1 MCILYINWVTLSIM
15 CLLHALFIAL
25 LYNIMVIGWFSLYGP
40 YYIVLCYFMYI
51 LLNFSLKI
59 EYLKI
64 NILSLHLLD
73 NLDMFIFSKM

>member
-1 MCILYINWVTLSIM
+1 MPY
-15 CLLHALFIAL
+15 LLHCYTVLWLLDDLVYMAHIILF
-25 LYNIMVIGWFSLYGP
+25 YV
-40 YYIVLCYFMYI
+40 YFAE
-51 LLNFSLKI
+51 FSLKI

>member
-1 MCILYINWVTLSIM
+1 MP
-15 CLLHALFIAL
+15 CLLHCYTILWLLDDLVYMAYIILF
-25 LYNIMVIGWFSLYGP
+25 
-40 YYIVLCYFMYI
+40 LCYFMYI

>member
-1 MCILYINWVTLSIM
+1 MHFIYKLSNFINYVPVACLVYCIVIQYYGYWMIYFIWPILY
-15 CLLHALFIAL
+15 
-25 LYNIMVIGWFSLYGP
+25 
-40 YYIVLCYFMYI
+40 YFMYI

>member
-1 MCILYINWVTLSIM
+1 M
-15 CLLHALFIAL
+15 CLLHALFIAFVIQYYGYWMIYFIWPI
-25 LYNIMVIGWFSLYGP
+25 LY
-40 YYIVLCYFMYI
+40 YFMYI

>member
-1 MCILYINWVTLSIM
+1 MH
-15 CLLHALFIAL
+15 CLLHCYTILWLLDDLYCFMLF
-25 LYNIMVIGWFSLYGP
+25 YV
-40 YYIVLCYFMYI
+40 YFAE
-51 LLNFSLKI
+51 FSLKI